1 MPSKRAR
8 KASTLHVRRPGGKKP
23 PRPPGQSAR
32 GSARGKPAR
41 RSATFKSSS
50 WYEAAAR
57 VIRISDGTIAQS
69 H

>member
-8 KASTLHVRRPGGKKP
+8 KTSSLRVKKPAGKK
-23 PRPPGQSAR
+23 
-32 GSARGKPAR
+32 GKPAR